1 MFIRGAFMR
10 LLFLSA
16 LFMSFALFFTSA
28 VYAVSQDVENEVRA
42 MLDERDQEIKDLL
55 GPEGAEY
62 TDEQRQELMDIINEI
77 IDYRAMAKHALDDT
91 WDELSPEQ
99 RDEFVD
105 VFARVVRDQS
115 LNSLDIY
122 RADIRYESFD
132 VRDGGN
138 RVTARTI
145 ATLQNVRT
153 PVIYELEN
161 RDGDWII
168 IDMSIDSVST
178 ADSYR
183 RSFQRIINRRGYDA
197 LLANL
202 KNRAG
207 IS

>member
-1 MFIRGAFMR
+1 MR
-10 LLFLSA
+10 VLFLSA
-16 LFMSFALFFTSA
+16 LLVSIALVFSTA
-28 VYAVSQDVENEVRA
+28 VYAVSQDVEDEVRA
-42 MLDERDQEIKDLL
+42 MLIERDQEIKDLL
-55 GPEGAEY
+55 GPEGAEH
-62 TDEQRQELMDIINEI
+62 TDEQRQELMDIINEV
-77 IDYRAMAKHALDDT
+77 IDYRAMAQHALQDT
-91 WDELSPEQ
+91 WEELSPEQ

-122 RADIRYESFD
+122 RADVTYESFD

-161 RDGDWII
+161 RDGEWIV